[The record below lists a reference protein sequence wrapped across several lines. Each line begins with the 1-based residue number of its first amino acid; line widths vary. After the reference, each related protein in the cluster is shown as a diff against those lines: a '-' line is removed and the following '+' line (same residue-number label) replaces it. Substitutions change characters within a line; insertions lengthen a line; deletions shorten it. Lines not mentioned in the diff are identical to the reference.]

1 MFIVGKDFVSAVYIK
16 SGMAHNKGAQVRP
29 FDNKGI
35 CGIVP
40 KVKINYT
47 EVGTLCSLNKDI
59 CKSGCEQVFRFL
71 SDKARK
77 GEALSMEIPFV
88 GAFII
93 KNNIVAIAFADEI
106 SEETKGVTVK
116 NHFVNKLFASSVNKH
131 NLQLQD
137 NIISRYN
144 PTIGL
149 GGAIKLTGD
158 AESWLKSNLNINVDD
173 LAFVN
178 AQNTEMPLPRRRLS
192 TANALHRGSASN
204 IKQKSWAV
212 KPQDS
217 GLLTE
222 QNKNLFD

>member
-1 MFIVGKDFVSAVYIK
+1 
-16 SGMAHNKGAQVRP
+16 MAHNKGAQVRP

-47 EVGTLCSLNKDI
+47 EVASLCSLNKDI

-88 GAFII
+88 GVFII
-93 KNNIVAIAFADEI
+93 KTNIVAIAFADEI
-106 SEETKGVTVK
+106 SEETKGVTAK

-192 TANALHRGSASN
+192 TANAIHRGSATN
-204 IKQKSWAV
+204 IKQKSWAI
-212 KPQDS
+212 KPQDNE
-217 GLLTE
+217 LLTE

>member
-47 EVGTLCSLNKDI
+47 EVATLCSLNKDI

-192 TANALHRGSASN
+192 TANALHRGSATN
-204 IKQKSWAV
+204 IKQKSWAI

>member
-47 EVGTLCSLNKDI
+47 EVATLCSLNKDI

-93 KNNIVAIAFADEI
+93 KNSIVAIAFADEI

-192 TANALHRGSASN
+192 TANALHRGSATN
-204 IKQKSWAV
+204 IKQKSWAI

>member
-47 EVGTLCSLNKDI
+47 EVATLCSFNKDI

-204 IKQKSWAV
+204 IK
-212 KPQDS
+212 
-217 GLLTE
+217 
-222 QNKNLFD
+222 

>member
-1 MFIVGKDFVSAVYIK
+1 MREPVFIVRKDFVSAVYIK

-47 EVGTLCSLNKDI
+47 EVATLCSLNKDI

-77 GEALSMEIPFV
+77 GEILNMEIPFV
-88 GAFII
+88 GVFII
-93 KNNIVAIAFADEI
+93 KNNIVAISFADEI
-106 SEETKGVTVK
+106 SEETKGVTAK
-116 NHFVNKLFASSVNKH
+116 NHFVNKLFSSSVNKH

-149 GGAIKLTGD
+149 GGAIKLTGE

-173 LAFVN
+173 FALATS
-178 AQNTEMPLPRRRLS
+178 NTVEMPLPRRRLS
-192 TANALHRGSASN
+192 TANGIHRGSATN
-204 IKQKSWAV
+204 IK
-212 KPQDS
+212 
-217 GLLTE
+217 
-222 QNKNLFD
+222 

>member
-1 MFIVGKDFVSAVYIK
+1 
-16 SGMAHNKGAQVRP
+16 
-29 FDNKGI
+29 
-35 CGIVP
+35 
-40 KVKINYT
+40 
-47 EVGTLCSLNKDI
+47 
-59 CKSGCEQVFRFL
+59 
-71 SDKARK
+71 
-77 GEALSMEIPFV
+77 MEIPFV
-88 GAFII
+88 GVYII

-106 SEETKGVTVK
+106 SEETKGVTAK

-158 AESWLKSNLNINVDD
+158 AESWLKTNLNINVDD

-178 AQNTEMPLPRRRLS
+178 AQNTEMPLPRRKLS
-192 TANALHRGSASN
+192 TANAIHVGSATN
-204 IKQKSWAV
+204 IKQKSWAI
-212 KPQDS
+212 KQQDN